1 MHGSESLCA
10 TIYSKMFGVVQQVRF
25 IKSCLSVR
33 KFLSVWGKEITG
45 NFKER
50 ISKIKRTLKSLKGR
64 RDNFSVKLVL
74 EERKKLAEIYVQK
87 EVFWRQPSKQLWL
100 QEGDRNI
107 KFFHSATKLRRKS
120 NQINSLFD
128 SLGNKVGWNNGIEQ
142 VKINYFIELFKST
155 QAE

>member
-1 MHGSESLCA
+1 MHSAKSFLFENAWLREPMCYHLVEDVWSSTTGSF
-10 TIYSKMFGVVQQVRF
+10 YQK
-25 IKSCLSVR
+25 LSQCSEI
-33 KFLSVWGKEITG
+33 LSVWGKEITG

-87 EVFWRQPSKQLWL
+87 EVFWRQRSKQLWL

-128 SLGNKVGWNNGIEQ
+128 SLGNKVG
-142 VKINYFIELFKST
+142 
-155 QAE
+155 